1 MLVPHSLPRTLRGVG
16 GVRLIDMPGVKY
28 PDYMF
33 QFRKGT
39 AQNCGKPYKVP
50 PEPGVSSRQ
59 AADMLGVTVRSARAM
74 LNRRQARHW
83 LVEQRGQPACLYW
96 ERRAVEQ
103 MLNQRMPLI
112 REIPER
118 FCAAREAC
126 QILRVTRTSLM
137 RYTKRR
143 LLKEYQFRHVSA
155 SGVRRASFFR
165 RAEVRRLA
173 ALRNAARVRSEAARL
188 EQFRRLSGQMD
199 GNPHKPNS

>member
-1 MLVPHSLPRTLRGVG
+1 MLVPPSLPRTLRGVG

-28 PDYMF
+28 PDYML

-39 AQNCGKPYKVP
+39 AQNCGKPYKAP

-59 AADMLGVTVRSARAM
+59 AADMLGVTVRSARAL

-83 LVEQRGQPACLYW
+83 LVEQAGKPACLYW
-96 ERRAVEQ
+96 ERREVEQ

-118 FCAAREAC
+118 FCSSREAC
-126 QILRVTRTSLM
+126 LILRVTRTSLM
-137 RYTKRR
+137 RYAKRR
-143 LLKEYQFRHVSA
+143 LLKEYQFRHISA
-155 SGVRRASFFR
+155 TGVRRASFFR

-173 ALRNAARVRSEAARL
+173 ALRNAARVRADAART
-188 EQFRRLSGQMD
+188 EQFRRLSGCEDVKSQD
-199 GNPHKPNS
+199 ANS